1 MQEYTADL
9 HIHSRFSLA
18 TSRKLGIPLLAAW
31 AEIKG
36 LALIGTGDF
45 THPRWRDELRAAL
58 RYDGTSGLYSL
69 SDEAEAAR
77 AALPLPVPAAPSGAK
92 IPARFMLQGE
102 INLIYKRGGKLRK
115 IHNLVYMPNLEA
127 ADAFCLRLAQLGN
140 LASDGRPMLGLDS
153 RDLLELVLECHP
165 KAFLIPAHIW
175 TPWFSLFGSKS
186 GFDRLEDCF
195 ADLSPEIFALE
206 TGLSSDPAMNR
217 LWSAL
222 DNRRLVSNSDAHS
235 GEKLGREANVFTGEL
250 SYDGILNALKHPE
263 QPGTTSF
270 TGTLEFFPEEGKYH
284 LDGHRKCDVVLSPEE
299 TRRLG
304 GLCPVCGT
312 PLTVGVLSRVREL
325 ADRESPAY
333 PSGTAGGGDL
343 GGRGFASLA
352 ALPEILSELLGASP
366 KSRRVEEMYAD
377 LVRRFGPELL
387 ILRTLPEE
395 DAARLFPPLG
405 ESLRRMRRGDVRLSG
420 GYDGEYGSVRMF
432 DAAELADVRRGLGLP
447 RRGGKSAG
455 TLPASAGNSPE
466 NPAEDTG
473 PRSSTETLQ
482 GSARSGPEHAAGSRI
497 SLSRPQTLGLTLPG
511 MPAPAPA
518 PARKKRSGKAAPA
531 SAGAVPPGSPA
542 SAVAPTPPR
551 TGVPQPPTQAGAPPA
566 LPRTGTAAQAGST
579 PFLARTAAANT
590 ETRTFSAAPE
600 LLCPAEGLNEE
611 QERAVPAGPGPVLVC
626 AGPGTGK
633 TRTLIARV
641 LYLLNE
647 GIDPRRIAAVT
658 FTRRAAAE
666 MDRRLGEALGR
677 DTRLPRTDTLHALA
691 LELMCAC
698 RDGAPLLLDEAAA
711 RRVFAEA
718 NAGEGARRIADAW
731 QALSLAR
738 ERREALP
745 PELADCAARYL
756 AQKNAWDFADYA
768 DLPEFFLERLE
779 SGLYTSPYEHVL
791 VDEIQDLSPLQLMLI
806 RALVNSGNLEGEGF
820 FGIGDPDQS
829 VYSFRGAHGDAFRF
843 FLEAWPHTQVISLRR
858 NYRSRPCILRAGRAL
873 FSEAAP
879 GPFAASGLVP
889 ERGGD
894 TLIRLFS
901 APSAEAEAAWVAER
915 IAELIGTGGHS
926 LADARGNREKSGL
939 PLPQADHS
947 PGDIAVLLRIRA
959 LAGPFRTALA
969 RKGIPVSEPAGDVF
983 WADPRAAVILR
994 AAGRMLG
1001 IAPSEEAEDGNTP
1014 DIPPR
1019 APAEG
1024 SSRPARPAP
1033 DIPAR
1038 VLAEGPAAVVT
1049 YLQNTPPFDPLF
1061 RLSPVCR
1068 ALLKAYEHHGGWAG
1082 LLTFAGL
1089 MNELELVRARGEKV
1103 QIISLHAAKGLEFR
1117 SVFLPCLED
1126 GLVPFAG
1133 PALLTGKAG
1142 DKMRDPD
1149 PEEERR
1155 LFYVG
1160 LTRAEDFLYLSHA
1173 GVRTLYGG
1181 TLRLKPSRFL
1191 AELPRELLNR
1201 SVSVRRVTRREERIP
1216 LL

>member
-45 THPRWRDELRAAL
+45 THPRWRDELRASL
-58 RYDGTSGLYSL
+58 RFDETSGLYTL
-69 SDEAEAAR
+69 NDEAR
-77 AALPLPVPAAPSGAK
+77 AAQTALRLPVPAAPSGAK

-127 ADAFCLRLAQLGN
+127 ADAFCLRLAQVGN
-140 LASDGRPMLGLDS
+140 LSSDGRPMLGLDS
-153 RDLLELVLECHP
+153 RDLLELVLESHP

-195 ADLSPEIFALE
+195 ADLAPEIFALE

-250 SYDGILNALKHPE
+250 SYDGIFNALKHPE
-263 QPGTTSF
+263 KPGATSF
-270 TGTLEFFPEEGKYH
+270 LGTLEFFPEEGKYH
-284 LDGHRKCDVVLSPEE
+284 LDGHRKCNVVLSPEE

-304 GLCPVCGT
+304 GLCPVCGA
-312 PLTVGVLSRVREL
+312 PLTVGVLSRVSEL
-325 ADRESPAY
+325 ADRDTPIY
-333 PSGTAGGGDL
+333 PPGTGGDAEF

-377 LVRRFGPELL
+377 LLRRFGPELL
-387 ILRTLPEE
+387 ILRTLPE
-395 DAARLFPPLG
+395 DDPARLFPPLG
-405 ESLRRMRRGDVRLSG
+405 EALRRMRKGDVRLSG
-420 GYDGEYGSVRMF
+420 GYDGEYGTVRMF
-432 DAAELADVRRGLGLP
+432 DDAELADVRRGIGLP
-447 RRGGKSAG
+447 RRRGRSAE
-455 TLPASAGNSPE
+455 TLPGFARNNPE
-466 NPAEDTG
+466 KRAEDTAS
-473 PRSSTETLQ
+473 RSSSETLQ
-482 GSARSGPEHAAGSRI
+482 SVARSDPEDAAGGKVPP
-497 SLSRPQTLGLTLPG
+497 LRPQNLGLTLPG
-511 MPAPAPA
+511 VSAPAPA
-518 PARKKRSGKAAPA
+518 PARKKKAAGAAKAAPVLPDTMPTA
-531 SAGAVPPGSPA
+531 PPES
-542 SAVAPTPPR
+542 VA
-551 TGVPQPPTQAGAPPA
+551 AGAPPM
-566 LPRTGTAAQAGST
+566 PPQAGTT
-579 PFLARTAAANT
+579 PIPPQADAVKAEARTSRVAANT
-590 ETRTFSAAPE
+590 LS
-600 LLCPAEGLNEE
+600 PAEGLNEE

-633 TRTLIARV
+633 TRTLIARI

-666 MDRRLGEALGR
+666 MDRRLADALGR
-677 DTRLPRTDTLHALA
+677 NTLLPRTDTLHALA
-691 LELMCAC
+691 LERLCA
-698 RDGAPLLLDEAAA
+698 DQADAPLLLDEAAA

-718 NAGEGARRIADAW
+718 NAEAGARRIADAW
-731 QALSLAR
+731 QSLSLAR

-745 PELADCAARYL
+745 PEFADYAARYL
-756 AQKNAWDFADYA
+756 AQKNVWNLADYT

-779 SGLYTSPYEHVL
+779 SGLYTTPYEHVL

-843 FLEAWPHTQVISLRR
+843 FLEAWPHAQVISLRR

-873 FSEAAP
+873 FPETAP
-879 GPFAASGLVP
+879 GAFAADGLVP
-889 ERGGD
+889 ARD
-894 TLIRLFS
+894 DDALIRMFS
-901 APSAEAEAAWVAER
+901 ASTADTEAAWVADR
-915 IAELIGTGGHS
+915 VAELVGTGGHS
-926 LADARGNREKSGL
+926 LADARGNNGKSG
-939 PLPQADHS
+939 PPRPQADHS
-947 PGDIAVLLRIRA
+947 PGDIAVLVRIRA
-959 LAGPFRTALA
+959 LAGPIRNALA

-983 WADPRAAVILR
+983 WADARAAVILR

-1001 IAPSEEAEDGNTP
+1001 VAPSEEFEDG
-1014 DIPPR
+1014 
-1019 APAEG
+1019 A
-1024 SSRPARPAP
+1024 AP
-1033 DIPAR
+1033 DIPMR
-1038 VLAEGPAAVVT
+1038 VLAEGPAAVVAH
-1049 YLQNTPPFDPLF
+1049 LQNTPPFDPLF
-1061 RLSPVCR
+1061 RISPVCR
-1068 ALLKAYEHHGGWAG
+1068 ALLKAYEQHGGWAG

-1089 MNELELVRARGEKV
+1089 MNELELVRAKGEKV

-1133 PALLTGKAG
+1133 PELLTGKAG

-1173 GVRTLYGG
+1173 GVRTLYGR

-1191 AELPRELLNR
+1191 AELPHVLLNR
-1201 SVSVRRVTRREERIP
+1201 SVQVRRVTRREEHLP

>member
-31 AEIKG
+31 AAVKG

-45 THPRWRDELRAAL
+45 THPRWRDELRASL
-58 RYDGTSGLYSL
+58 RFDETSGLYAL
-69 SDEAEAAR
+69 NEEATAAQ
-77 AALPLPVPAAPSGAK
+77 AALRLPVPAAPSGVK

-127 ADAFCLRLAQLGN
+127 ADAFCLRLAQVGN
-140 LASDGRPMLGLDS
+140 LSSDGRPMLGLDS

-165 KAFLIPAHIW
+165 RAFLIPAHIW

-222 DNRRLVSNSDAHS
+222 DTRRLVSNSDAHS

-263 QPGTTSF
+263 KPGATSF
-270 TGTLEFFPEEGKYH
+270 LGTLEFFPEEGKYH
-284 LDGHRKCDVVLSPEE
+284 LDGHRKCNVVLGPEE

-304 GLCPVCGT
+304 GLCPVCGA

-325 ADRESPAY
+325 ADRETPAY
-333 PSGTAGGGDL
+333 PPGTGGGGEL

-377 LVRRFGPELL
+377 LVRRFGPELF
-387 ILRTLPEE
+387 ILRALPEE
-395 DAARLFPPLG
+395 APARLFPPLG
-405 ESLRRMRRGDVRLSG
+405 EALRRMRRGDVRLSG
-420 GYDGEYGSVRMF
+420 GYDGEYGVVRMF
-432 DAAELADVRRGLGLP
+432 DDAELADIRRGLGLP
-447 RRGGKSAG
+447 RRGGRSA
-455 TLPASAGNSPE
+455 P
-466 NPAEDTG
+466 PAEAR
-473 PRSSTETLQ
+473 PTLSQ
-482 GSARSGPEHAAGSRI
+482 AGF
-497 SLSRPQTLGLTLPG
+497 P
-511 MPAPAPA
+511 
-518 PARKKRSGKAAPA
+518 
-531 SAGAVPPGSPA
+531 
-542 SAVAPTPPR
+542 PTPPQAESASVLQR
-551 TGVPQPPTQAGAPPA
+551 TENPPTPPPAESAPIPPRTENPSTPPQAESAPIPPQAGVP
-566 LPRTGTAAQAGST
+566 SSS
-579 PFLARTAAANT
+579 ARTAPPPRTDAVNT
-590 ETRTFSAAPE
+590 ETRSFRAAPA
-600 LLCPAEGLNEE
+600 PPSSPEGLNEE
-611 QERAVPAGPGPVLVC
+611 QERAVAAGPGPVLVC

-647 GIDPRRIAAVT
+647 GIDPRKIAAVT

-666 MDRRLGEALGR
+666 MDRRLADVTGR
-677 DTRLPRTDTLHALA
+677 NTPLPRTDTLHALA
-691 LELMCAC
+691 LELLCAC
-698 RDGAPLLLDEAAA
+698 RGGAPLLLDEAAA

-718 NAGEGARRIADAW
+718 NAEEGARRSADAW
-731 QALSLAR
+731 QALNLAR

-745 PELADCAARYL
+745 PEFADYAARYM
-756 AQKNAWDFADYA
+756 AQKSAWDFADYT

-779 SGLYTSPYEHVL
+779 SGLYAGPYEHVL

-806 RALVNSGNLEGEGF
+806 RALVNHGNLEGEGF

-843 FLEAWPHTQVISLRR
+843 FREAWPHAQVISLRR

-873 FSEAAP
+873 FSETAP
-879 GPFAASGLVP
+879 GAFTAGELVP
-889 ERGGD
+889 ERD
-894 TLIRLFS
+894 DDARIRLFS
-901 APSAEAEAAWVAER
+901 ASSADTEAAWVAER
-915 IAELIGTGGHS
+915 VAELIGTGGHS
-926 LADARGNREKSGL
+926 LTDARGNSGKSG
-939 PLPQADHS
+939 PPHPQADHS

-959 LAGPFRTALA
+959 LARLFRNALA

-983 WADPRAAVILR
+983 WADARVAVILR

-1001 IAPSEEAEDGNTP
+1001 IAPSEEAEDTAFP
-1014 DIPPR
+1014 DIPV
-1019 APAEG
+1019 
-1024 SSRPARPAP
+1024 
-1033 DIPAR
+1033 R
-1038 VLAEGPAAVVT
+1038 VLAEGPAAVIA
-1049 YLQNTPPFDPLF
+1049 YLQHTPPFDPLF

-1068 ALLKAYEHHGGWAG
+1068 ALLKAYEQHGGWAG
-1082 LLTFAGL
+1082 LLSFAGL
-1089 MNELELVRARGEKV
+1089 MNELELVRAKGEKV

-1126 GLVPFAG
+1126 GLLPFAG
-1133 PALLTGKAG
+1133 PELLTGKAG

-1173 GVRTLYGG
+1173 GTRTLYGR

-1191 AELPRELLNR
+1191 AELPDDLLSR
-1201 SVSVRRVTRREERIP
+1201 SVPVRRVTRREEHLP

>member
-1 MQEYTADL
+1 MREYTADL

-45 THPRWRDELRAAL
+45 THPRWRDELRASL
-58 RYDGTSGLYSL
+58 RFDEASGLYTL
-69 SDEAEAAR
+69 NDEAQAAQ
-77 AALPLPVPAAPSGAK
+77 AALRLPVPAAPSGAK
-92 IPARFMLQGE
+92 IPTRFMLQGE

-115 IHNLVYMPNLEA
+115 VHNLVYMPNLEA
-127 ADAFCLRLAQLGN
+127 ADAFCLRLAQVGN
-140 LASDGRPMLGLDS
+140 LSSDGRPMLGLDS
-153 RDLLELVLECHP
+153 RDLLELVLESHP

-222 DNRRLVSNSDAHS
+222 DGRRLVSNSDAHS
-235 GEKLGREANVFTGEL
+235 GEKLGREANVFAGEL

-263 QPGTTSF
+263 KPGSTSF
-270 TGTLEFFPEEGKYH
+270 LGTLEFFPEEGKYH
-284 LDGHRKCDVVLSPEE
+284 LDGHRKCNVVLSPEE

-325 ADRESPAY
+325 ADRDTPAY
-333 PSGTAGGGDL
+333 PPGTGSDAEFGV
-343 GGRGFASLA
+343 RGFTSLA

-377 LVRRFGPELL
+377 LLRRFGPELL
-387 ILRTLPEE
+387 ILRSVPEE
-395 DAARLFPPLG
+395 APARLFPPLG
-405 ESLRRMRRGDVRLSG
+405 EALRRMRKGDVRLSG
-420 GYDGEYGSVRMF
+420 GYDGEYGTVRMF
-432 DAAELADVRRGLGLP
+432 DDAELADIRRGISLP
-447 RRGGKSAG
+447 RRGGANAG
-455 TLPASAGNSPE
+455 KLPGFARNGPGEFTDGTAPRPSSETPE
-466 NPAEDTG
+466 
-473 PRSSTETLQ
+473 SF
-482 GSARSGPEHAAGSRI
+482 ARSGPEDPTGGKISR
-497 SLSRPQTLGLTLPG
+497 LRPHSPSLTLPG
-511 MPAPAPA
+511 VPVPLPAPV
-518 PARKKRSGKAAPA
+518 RKKRSGKAAPSVPDTLP
-531 SAGAVPPGSPA
+531 SASPA
-542 SAVAPTPPR
+542 PEAADTRPIPPR
-551 TGVPQPPTQAGAPPA
+551 ADA
-566 LPRTGTAAQAGST
+566 LPSAPQTDAADA
-579 PFLARTAAANT
+579 
-590 ETRTFSAAPE
+590 EVRTFCAPDSYT
-600 LLCPAEGLNEE
+600 LSPAEGLNEE

-633 TRTLIARV
+633 TRTLIARI

-647 GIDPRRIAAVT
+647 GIDPRKIAAVT

-666 MDRRLGEALGR
+666 MDRRLTDVLGR
-677 DTRLPRTDTLHALA
+677 NTPLPRTDTLHALA
-691 LELMCAC
+691 LELLCAC
-698 RDGAPLLLDEAAA
+698 QDGAPLLLDEAAA

-718 NAGEGARRIADAW
+718 NAEEGARRIADAW
-731 QALSLAR
+731 QSLSLAR
-738 ERREALP
+738 ERRKAPP
-745 PELADCAARYL
+745 PEFADYAARYL
-756 AQKNAWDFADYA
+756 AQKNAWNLADYT

-779 SGLYTSPYEHVL
+779 SGLYTTPYEHVL
-791 VDEIQDLSPLQLMLI
+791 IDEIQDLSPLQLMLI

-843 FLEAWPHTQVISLRR
+843 FVEAWPHAQVIGLRR

-873 FSEAAP
+873 FPETAP
-879 GPFAASGLVP
+879 GAFAAGELVP
-889 ERGGD
+889 ARGD
-894 TLIRLFS
+894 DALIRLFS
-901 APSAEAEAAWVAER
+901 ASSADTEAAWVAER
-915 IAELIGTGGHS
+915 IAELVGTGGHS
-926 LADARGNREKSGL
+926 LADARGNSGKSG
-939 PLPQADHS
+939 PPRPQADHS
-947 PGDIAVLLRIRA
+947 PGDVAVLLRIRA
-959 LAGPFRTALA
+959 LAGPFRNALA

-1001 IAPSEEAEDGNTP
+1001 IAPSEEPEDDNTP
-1014 DIPPR
+1014 DIPM
-1019 APAEG
+1019 
-1024 SSRPARPAP
+1024 
-1033 DIPAR
+1033 R
-1038 VLAEGPAAVVT
+1038 VLAEGPAAVVAH
-1049 YLQNTPPFDPLF
+1049 LQNTPPFDPLF

-1068 ALLKAYEHHGGWAG
+1068 ALLKAYEQNGGWAG

-1089 MNELELVRARGEKV
+1089 MNELELVRAKGEKV

-1133 PALLTGKAG
+1133 TELLTGKAG

-1173 GVRTLYGG
+1173 GVRTLYGR

-1191 AELPRELLNR
+1191 AELPHDLLNR
-1201 SVSVRRVTRREERIP
+1201 SMQVRRVTRREEHLP